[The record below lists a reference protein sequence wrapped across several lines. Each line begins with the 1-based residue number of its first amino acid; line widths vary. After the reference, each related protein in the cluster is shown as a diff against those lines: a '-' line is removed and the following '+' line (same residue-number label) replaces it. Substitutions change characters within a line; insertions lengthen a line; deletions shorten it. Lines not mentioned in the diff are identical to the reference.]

1 MRKFGGPLVLAFLTS
16 ALCLTGC
23 TGTDGATPA
32 QTAMTN
38 ETTQTRQNIRM
49 YSIPVLKGA
58 ATGELTALA
67 DKIRDFVSAHPETF
81 SGGYFASDYSKVY
94 FGVAKPDT
102 AAASAYEKLAT
113 KLDPGRQRIVTAV
126 ARWSWSELDAVK
138 DLLAKN
144 YLMQAKGGIQSVG
157 LNTAIDAVV
166 VGVLRQPGDPALTDK
181 PTVIEIAGRY
191 GDMVAFREE
200 SGPVTTLAK

>member
-1 MRKFGGPLVLAFLTS
+1 MRGRIVRLNDSRKRCALEEILQTLVLAFLTS

-23 TGTDGATPA
+23 TGTDGATQT
-32 QTAMTN
+32 QTATN
-38 ETTQTRQNIRM
+38 ETTQTRQTIRI

-67 DKIRDFVSAHPETF
+67 DKVRDFVSAHPETF

-102 AAASAYEKLAT
+102 AAASAYEKLTT
-113 KLDPGRQRIVTAV
+113 KLDPGRQRIVTA
-126 ARWSWSELDAVK
+126 ASRWSWSELDAAK

-157 LNTAIDAVV
+157 LNTAINSEPD
-166 VGVLRQPGDPALTDK
+166 G
-181 PTVIEIAGRY
+181 AGIR
-191 GDMVAFREE
+191 GL
-200 SGPVTTLAK
+200 P